1 MDIAAFRKLAGKDL
15 LAVLCSMP
23 RLLCP
28 QEAGEACCSHF
39 VDTPWNGSKNLSEP
53 SLHGIGKAAL
63 TVSGLLGKCGR
74 VAA

>member
-23 RLLCP
+23 RLLP
-28 QEAGEACCSHF
+28 VDRAGEACCSHF
-39 VDTPWNGSKNLSEP
+39 VDTSWNRSKNLPEP
-53 SLHGIGKAAL
+53 SLHGIDKAAL
-63 TVSGLLGKCGR
+63 AIPGLLGKYGR